1 MDLLLA
7 ILISVALVILAILGE
22 GPVRIA
28 LGLIFVLFLPGY
40 TLTAALF
47 PKRESLGAIER
58 TALSFGLSI
67 AVVPLIG
74 LIMNYT
80 PWGIS
85 SNSVLIPL
93 FVFIVAAAGVAWFR
107 RRRLPPEQRFEP
119 RFRLGWLQFWRFPNR
134 WDRVLSGVL
143 IVVILAAIGML
154 VFVAQSPRVEE
165 KFTEFYILDSEGQAE
180 NYPDVLILGEEAQ
193 VTIGIVNREQEATD
207 YIIKIF
213 VSGQQVKEV
222 KTMTLAREESW
233 EKVVSFAPTAVGANQ
248 RVAFKLYKGGSETAY
263 QVLDL
268 AIDVVGAQ

>member
-85 SNSVLIPL
+85 INPILISIL
-93 FVFIVAAAGVAWFR
+93 VFIVVAAGIAWFR

-119 RFRLGWLQFWRFPNR
+119 RFRLGWLRFWHFPNR
-134 WDRVLSGVL
+134 WDRVLSGLL
-143 IVVILAAIGML
+143 IVAILAAIGML
-154 VFVAQSPRVEE
+154 VFVVQSPKTEE
-165 KFTEFYILDSEGQAE
+165 RFTEFYILDSEGKTE
-180 NYPDVLILGEEAQ
+180 NYPDVVVSGEEAK
-193 VTIGIVNREQEATD
+193 VTIGIVNREQEVTD
-207 YIIKIF
+207 YIIKIYIE
-213 VSGQQVKEV
+213 GQKVEEV
-222 KTMTLAREESW
+222 GPITLADEERW
-233 EKVVSFAPTAVGANQ
+233 EQVVSLAPTEVGEDQAVE
-248 RVAFKLYKGGSETAY
+248 FMLYKVGGEEAY
-263 QVLDL
+263 QVLRL
-268 AIDVVGAQ
+268 WIDVAEAD

>member
-1 MDLLLA
+1 MDLLVA
-7 ILISVALVILAILGE
+7 ILISMALVIFAIVGE

-40 TLTAALF
+40 TLVAALF

-85 SNSVLIPL
+85 LYPILISL
-93 FVFIVAAAGVAWFR
+93 LVFIVVAAGVAWFR

-119 RFRLGWLQFWRFPNR
+119 CFRLGLLQFWRFPNR

-143 IVVILAAIGML
+143 VVAILAVIGML
-154 VFVAQSPRVEE
+154 VFVALSPTVEE
-165 KFTEFYILDSEGQAE
+165 KFTEFYILDSEGKTE
-180 NYPDVLILGEEAQ
+180 NYPDVVISGEETQ
-193 VTIGIVNREQEATD
+193 VTIGIVNREQEVTD
-207 YIIKIF
+207 YIIRIYIE
-213 VSGQQVKEV
+213 GQKVGEV
-222 KTMTLAREESW
+222 GTITLAHEEKW
-233 EKVVSFAPTAVGANQ
+233 EQLVSFAPTGVGEDQ
-248 RVAFKLYKGGSETAY
+248 EVEFMLYMGGSDEAY
-263 QVLDL
+263 QVLHL
-268 AIDVVGAQ
+268 WIDVVEAE